1 MRPDD
6 LNETEPPQPA
16 EGLQEAEAR
25 LCADLPVFESLD
37 PSTRRCL
44 LGAQFLHEN
53 LSGVGMTADLTRP
66 TGFAWA
72 FAVEHEAKL
81 RLGGRV
87 KRFVEDPKTPALL
100 AELLESGGRRL
111 SIHYER
117 DLLRTL
123 RGYSVEVSAE
133 NFLHTFRRMREHGS
147 RYRPDGLKA
156 LGILVVCFGRFTS
169 FRKGEEEIELYNPLR
184 LSGLTD
190 SDAVLAFGVDLINLQ
205 HARNPF
211 IHPELGQPVP
221 VSSMRDRS
229 LSLLLALSG
238 I

>member
-1 MRPDD
+1 M
-6 LNETEPPQPA
+6 NETEPSQPV
-16 EGLQEAEAR
+16 EGLQEVEAR
-25 LCADLPVFESLD
+25 LRAELPSFESLD
-37 PSTRRCL
+37 PSTRRGL
-44 LGAQFLHEN
+44 LGAEFLYDN
-53 LSGVGMTADLTRP
+53 LSSVGMEAELTRP

-72 FAVEHEAKL
+72 YVVEHEAKL

-87 KRFVEDPKTPALL
+87 KRFVEDPKTPGMLEA
-100 AELLESGGRRL
+100 LLESGGRRL
-111 SIHYER
+111 SVHYER

-156 LGILVVCFGRFTS
+156 LGILVISFGRFTS
-169 FRKGEEEIELYNPLR
+169 FRKGEEEVELYNPLR

-190 SDAVLAFGVDLINLQ
+190 SEAVLAFGVDLINLQ

-211 IHPELGQPVP
+211 IHPELGEPIPVG
-221 VSSMRDRS
+221 SLRDRS
-229 LSLLLALSG
+229 LALLRLLSG